1 MKKLL
6 ILLSLCVF
14 AIACDDM
21 QKPVM
26 DVIDDATA
34 PSEEPFGDVPR
45 ITVDNALLEN
55 TILGGKITG
64 PWIWMIAPTP
74 RWGGGDFIDIDS
86 LGVASNG
93 VITEIGVSTNGVAAG
108 DRVGDLTWTLGT
120 ISGLS
125 TRGYSDNVN
134 DTINKIGLAEGS
146 LNAYSSY
153 ALINLVSDT
162 DRSNLT
168 MWVGSDDA
176 IKVWLNGEVVHRN
189 AVDRGANDFQDEFT
203 VDLKAGSNL
212 LLVKVSELGG
222 HWAMFVGIEDPTIE
236 VVISET
242 TAPEIPEITFENALN
257 LVVGRRYRFRP
268 THLGTTTDRWGDVL
282 LSGVTWGNID
292 HDLEF
297 VERSDFPTD
306 APKIR
311 LDISFFENQPYFE
324 THDGKPIIRH
334 TIINNQPISDEIL
347 VAITASHGVVDARGG
362 QRGNKFDFK
371 HIRYQAVAIENLTR
385 PDRVFEYE

>member
-14 AIACDDM
+14 VIACDDM

-45 ITVDNALLEN
+45 ITVHDAVLE
-55 TILGGKITG
+55 GKITG
-64 PWIWMIAPTP
+64 PWIWMIAPTEP
-74 RWGGGDFIDIDS
+74 GRGGRDSIDIDS

-108 DRVGDLTWTLGT
+108 DMVGDLTWTLGT

-125 TRGYSDNVN
+125 THGYSDNVN
-134 DTINKIGLAEGS
+134 DTINKIGLAEGN
-146 LNAYSSY
+146 LDHYSSY

-162 DRSNLT
+162 DRPNLT
-168 MWVGSDDA
+168 MRVGSDDT
-176 IKVWLNGEVVHRN
+176 IKIWLNGEVVHKN
-189 AVDRGANDFQDEFT
+189 TLLRGTRGFQDEFT

-212 LLVKVSELGG
+212 LLVKVNDIGG
-222 HWAMFVGIEDPTIE
+222 HWGMYVGIEDPTIE
-236 VVISET
+236 VVIPTET

-268 THLGTTTDRWGDVL
+268 THLETTTDRWGDVL
-282 LSGVTWGNID
+282 LRGVTWGNID
-292 HDLEF
+292 RDLEF

-334 TIINNQPISDEIL
+334 TILNNQPISDEIL
-347 VAITASHGVVDARGG
+347 VAITASRGVVDARGG

>member
-26 DVIDDATA
+26 DVIDDITA
-34 PSEEPFGDVPR
+34 PAEEPFGDVPR
-45 ITVDNALLEN
+45 ITVHDAV
-55 TILGGKITG
+55 LGGKITG
-64 PWIWMIAPTP
+64 PWLWMIAPVGP
-74 RWGGGDFIDIDS
+74 GSAGQDYIDNDS

-93 VITEIGVSTNGVAAG
+93 AITETDVSTNGVTA
-108 DRVGDLTWTLGT
+108 DDMVGDLTWTLGT

-125 TRGYSDNVN
+125 THGFSDNVN
-134 DTINKIGLAEGS
+134 DTINKIGLAEGP
-146 LNAYSSY
+146 LDDYSSY

-162 DRSNLT
+162 DRFNLT
-168 MWVGSDDA
+168 MRVGSDDS
-176 IKVWLNGEVVHRN
+176 IKVWLNGEVVHKN
-189 AVDRGANDFQDEFT
+189 AAFRGTNDFQDEFT

-212 LLVKVSELGG
+212 LLVKVDDIGG
-222 HWAMFVGIEDPTIE
+222 QWGMFVGIEDPTIGL
-236 VVISET
+236 VIRET

-268 THLGTTTDRWGDVL
+268 THLETTTDQWGEVVL
-282 LSGVTWGNID
+282 RGVTWGNID
-292 HDLEF
+292 SDLEF

-306 APKIR
+306 APKIK
-311 LDISFFENQPYFE
+311 LDIWFSENQPYFE
-324 THDGKPIIRH
+324 TRDDKPIIRH

-347 VAITASHGVVDARGG
+347 VEITTSPFVEDARGG
-362 QRGNKFDFK
+362 QRGNKIDFK
-371 HIRYQAVAIENLTR
+371 HVRYQGVAIENLTL
-385 PDRVFEYE
+385 PDRVFEY